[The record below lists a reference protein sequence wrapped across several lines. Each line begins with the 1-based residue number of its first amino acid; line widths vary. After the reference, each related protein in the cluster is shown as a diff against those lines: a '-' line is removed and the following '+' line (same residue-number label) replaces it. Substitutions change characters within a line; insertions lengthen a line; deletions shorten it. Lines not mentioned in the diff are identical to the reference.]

1 MIPMYC
7 KGRRFTL
14 TLRQENSPNVTNMKL
29 LLILLFLAIFALHL
43 QAQQMISVIDHDSRK
58 PVWRAYFIQ
67 NGDTIAYTSP
77 EGIAL
82 VPKHPGKVTIKAR
95 DYKSVTF
102 NSDSI
107 PGVVHLKSE
116 LEQLEEITVIGDK
129 NKVKQRHEKWDY
141 YEPFKAR
148 KPQDWLGEG
157 AGASIDDI
165 IRLFGY
171 KPASERRR
179 NRINKNLEAYD
190 KASPTPPSQTK

>member
-1 MIPMYC
+1 MRIIII
-7 KGRRFTL
+7 L
-14 TLRQENSPNVTNMKL
+14 Q
-29 LLILLFLAIFALHL
+29 LIFITTSIR
-43 QAQQMISVIDHDSRK
+43 AQQMISVIDQDTRN
-58 PVWRAYFIQ
+58 PIWRAYFIHD
-67 NGDTIAYTSP
+67 GDTIAYTSP

-102 NSDSI
+102 NADSI

-116 LEQLEEITVIGDK
+116 LEQLEEIKVIGDK